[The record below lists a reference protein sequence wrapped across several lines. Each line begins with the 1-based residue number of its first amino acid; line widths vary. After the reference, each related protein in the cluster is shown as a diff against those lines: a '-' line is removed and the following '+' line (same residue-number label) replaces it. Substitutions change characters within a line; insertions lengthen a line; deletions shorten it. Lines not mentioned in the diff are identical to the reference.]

1 MAKTKKALLSRR
13 VEIVELIR
21 REPGITSAEL
31 ATRLGLASSTTVSSA
46 IWPSIKS
53 NQILVERITKDGKA
67 MNAHYH
73 PDQVPPDAVERIKQK
88 LVDASEVIPMAK
100 ASDARNSVFDVPGAK
115 RRVKRHTP
123 RKTTGRPSSDAA
135 PAAAKPTPVASRNFA
150 CAVTNDGTLV
160 LMRAGEIQF
169 SLSDIEAATLQSYLV
184 KRAAASLFASM
195 A

>member
-1 MAKTKKALLSRR
+1 MAKTKKVALSRR
-13 VEIVELIR
+13 AEIVELIKQQ
-21 REPGITSAEL
+21 PGITSAEI
-31 ATRLGLASSTTVSSA
+31 ASRLGIANSTKVSSA
-46 IWPSIKS
+46 LWPSVKS
-53 NQILVERITKDGKA
+53 NRILVERITKDGKA

-100 ASDARNSVFDVPGAK
+100 AADARNSVFDVPGAARRGKK
-115 RRVKRHTP
+115 RVAGKAPTRTP
-123 RKTTGRPSSDAA
+123 SAA
-135 PAAAKPTPVASRNFA
+135 VPVATKPVLPASRSFA

-169 SLSDIEAATLQSYLV
+169 SLSDIEAVTLQNYLV